1 MFKKISKCRA
11 CNNKYLSNVVDLGK
25 QPLANALIKKKDF
38 KKEIK
43 VPLELCICN
52 NCKLVQ
58 LHHTVE
64 PKVLFQKYLW
74 VTGTSEKVKD
84 YRKFFFKKINKH
96 IPLKNNFICEV
107 ASNDGFFLEYVNKN
121 NHVIGIDPA
130 KNIAKIAA
138 EKGIKTHV
146 EFFNHL
152 TSKKIVQ
159 KYKKKPDLIICR
171 NVIPHIE
178 NIQSV
183 MKGLNTL
190 LSENGIGAI
199 EFHNA
204 KNIIFKKHYDYIYH
218 EHIFYFTMTSI
229 NNILKKFG
237 LYGFDY
243 FKSPI
248 SGGSYVILFKKKKSS
263 KSIGLKKIL
272 REEKKLNLN
281 SIKEWQKLNKICL
294 NHKEKFN
301 NILTKY
307 VKSSKIAAYGASAR
321 SSTLINYLELNNMV
335 IKKVFDLNSLKHNLY
350 TPGTHIIIKKPDKK
364 VIKNYNIILI
374 LAWNFKNE
382 IYDYLKKINFRGK
395 VIIPLPKIKLF

>member
-58 LHHTVE
+58 LNHTVE

-84 YRKFFFKKINKH
+84 YRKIFFKKIKKY

-121 NHVIGIDPA
+121 NQVIGIDPA

-248 SGGSYVILFKKKKSS
+248 SGGSYVILFKKKKLS
-263 KSIGLKKIL
+263 KSISLKKIL
-272 REEKKLNLN
+272 LEEKKLNLN
-281 SIKEWQKLNKICL
+281 SIREWQKLNKICL

-301 NILTKY
+301 NILNKY
-307 VKSSKIAAYGASAR
+307 IKSNKIAAYGASAR
-321 SSTLINYLELNNMV
+321 SSTLINYLELNNIV

-364 VIKNYNIILI
+364 VIKNYDIILI